1 MIPSGK
7 KRVYHFRRK
16 SPEDY
21 AIWFGGQMGLL
32 SEQAKAGAVSR
43 SRNLIERAVLAM
55 IDTPAPTPEAEPEQ
69 VTPEQATPEDI
80 EDSEEFPTDLSYD
93 AMTLTEL
100 REECRRR
107 GLVQYGTKAEVALRL
122 RRDDEGI
129 EEETTAES
137 EAPDEES
144 AAEEEPETP
153 ADEAA
158 VTEVEENASAE
169 QEPTATTN

>member
-7 KRVYHFRRK
+7 ERVYHFRRK

-43 SRNLIERAVLAM
+43 TRAVIEEAILAM
-55 IDTPAPTPEAEPEQ
+55 IDTPAPKAE
-69 VTPEQATPEDI
+69 PEQATPEDI

-144 AAEEEPETP
+144 A
-153 ADEAA
+153 
-158 VTEVEENASAE
+158 VTEVEENANSAE
-169 QEPTATTN
+169 QEPIAETN

>member
-7 KRVYHFRRK
+7 ERVYHFRRK
-16 SPEDY
+16 TPEDY

-43 SRNLIERAVLAM
+43 SRGLIEEAILAM
-55 IDTPAPTPEAEPEQ
+55 IDTPAPAPKAE
-69 VTPEQATPEDI
+69 PEQATPEDI

-158 VTEVEENASAE
+158 VTEVEENANSAE
-169 QEPTATTN
+169 QEPIAETN

>member
-7 KRVYHFRRK
+7 ERVYHFRRK

-43 SRNLIERAVLAM
+43 TRAVIEEAILAM
-55 IDTPAPTPEAEPEQ
+55 IDTPVPKAE
-69 VTPEQATPEDI
+69 PEQATPEDI

-100 REECRRR
+100 REECKRR

-158 VTEVEENASAE
+158 VTEVEENANSAE
-169 QEPTATTN
+169 QEPIAETN

>member
-7 KRVYHFRRK
+7 ERVYHFRRK

-43 SRNLIERAVLAM
+43 TRAVIEQAILAM
-55 IDTPAPTPEAEPEQ
+55 IDTPAPAPEAEPEQ
-69 VTPEQATPEDI
+69 AMPEDI

-122 RRDDEGI
+122 RRDDDGI

-137 EAPDEES
+137 EAPDDES

>member
-7 KRVYHFRRK
+7 ERVYHFRRK

-21 AIWFGGQMGLL
+21 AIWFGGQIGLL

-43 SRNLIERAVLAM
+43 TRAVIEEAILAM
-55 IDTPAPTPEAEPEQ
+55 IDTPVPKAE
-69 VTPEQATPEDI
+69 PEQATPEDI

-100 REECRRR
+100 REECKRR

-158 VTEVEENASAE
+158 VTEVEENANSAE
-169 QEPTATTN
+169 QEPIAETN

>member
-7 KRVYHFRRK
+7 ERVYHFRRK

-43 SRNLIERAVLAM
+43 TRAVIEEAILAM
-55 IDTPAPTPEAEPEQ
+55 IDTPAPKAE
-69 VTPEQATPEDI
+69 PEQATPEDI

-158 VTEVEENASAE
+158 VTEVEEDANSAE
-169 QEPTATTN
+169 QEPIAETN

>member
-7 KRVYHFRRK
+7 ERVYHFRRK

-43 SRNLIERAVLAM
+43 TRAVIEEAILAM
-55 IDTPAPTPEAEPEQ
+55 IDTPVPKAE
-69 VTPEQATPEDI
+69 PEQATPEDI

-158 VTEVEENASAE
+158 VTEVEENANSAE
-169 QEPTATTN
+169 QEPIAETN

>member
-7 KRVYHFRRK
+7 ERVYHFRRK
-16 SPEDY
+16 TPEDY

-43 SRNLIERAVLAM
+43 TRAVIEEAILAM
-55 IDTPAPTPEAEPEQ
+55 IDTPVPKAE
-69 VTPEQATPEDI
+69 PEQATPEDI

-158 VTEVEENASAE
+158 VTEVEENANSAE
-169 QEPTATTN
+169 QEPIAETN

>member
-7 KRVYHFRRK
+7 ERVYHFRRK

-21 AIWFGGQMGLL
+21 AIWVCGQIGLL

-43 SRNLIERAVLAM
+43 TRAVIEEAILAM
-55 IDTPAPTPEAEPEQ
+55 IDTPVPKAE
-69 VTPEQATPEDI
+69 PEQATPEDI

-100 REECRRR
+100 REECKRR

-158 VTEVEENASAE
+158 VTEVEENANSAE
-169 QEPTATTN
+169 QEPIAETN

>member
-7 KRVYHFRRK
+7 ERVYHFRRK

-32 SEQAKAGAVSR
+32 SEQSKAGAISR
-43 SRNLIERAVLAM
+43 SRAIIEEAILAM
-55 IDTPAPTPEAEPEQ
+55 LSEEE
-69 VTPEQATPEDI
+69 VTPKDI
-80 EDSEEFPTDLSYD
+80 ENSEEFPDELSYD
-93 AMTLTEL
+93 AMTLAEL
-100 REECRRR
+100 RSECQRR
-107 GLVQYGTKAEVALRL
+107 GLPYSGTKAELALRL
-122 RRDDEGI
+122 RRDDDGI
-129 EEETTAES
+129 EGETTAES

-158 VTEVEENASAE
+158 VTEVEENANSAE
-169 QEPTATTN
+169 QEPIAKTD

>member
-7 KRVYHFRRK
+7 ERVYHFRRK

-21 AIWFGGQMGLL
+21 AIWFGGQIGLL

-43 SRNLIERAVLAM
+43 TRAVIEEAILAM
-55 IDTPAPTPEAEPEQ
+55 IDTPVPKAE
-69 VTPEQATPEDI
+69 PEQATPEDI

-100 REECRRR
+100 REECKRR

-129 EEETTAES
+129 EEETTAEA

-158 VTEVEENASAE
+158 VTEVEENANSAE
-169 QEPTATTN
+169 QEPIAETN